1 MKALVLGIGLQG
13 KAVIHDLEQSSL
25 ITAVLAA
32 DLDVVK
38 IGEYIRGAGYK
49 KVIPLAVD
57 AGNEGELVQT
67 MRASGANVVICMV
80 PPTLGH
86 QVARA
91 AVEAGIPF
99 VSSSYTGT
107 LQELDGE
114 ARARGITILPEMGMD
129 PGIDLVLG
137 SLAVAELDEV
147 HVFHSYGAGLPE
159 ASAAD
164 NPLRYKITWTFD
176 GLLNAY
182 RRPARVL
189 RGGREIS
196 IPGTEIFSEEHMHL
210 LDIPGLGTLEAYP
223 NGDAIHYRELFGIG
237 PGLIEM
243 GRFALR
249 WPGHCRFWY
258 TMAQLGFLDDEPVA
272 IEGARVSPRQFLVHH
287 LGPRLQ
293 FREGERDVVILRA
306 QVWGIKAGTRRKV
319 TYDLF
324 DYRDLETGL
333 FAMNRTVGFTA
344 SIAAQLVLAGKITEK
359 GVLSPVRHV
368 PARLVLDELEKRGME
383 VHRRVEDLDPLE
395 RKG

>member
-13 KAVIHDLEQSSL
+13 KAVIHDLEQSPL

-32 DLDVVK
+32 DLNVVK
-38 IGEYIRGAGYK
+38 IAEYIRGAGYK

-129 PGIDLVLG
+129 PGIDLILG
-137 SLAVAELDEV
+137 SLAIADLDEV
-147 HVFHSYGAGLPE
+147 HGFHSYGAGIPE

-176 GLLNAY
+176 GLLKAY
-182 RRPARVL
+182 KRPARVL
-189 RGGREIS
+189 RGGKEIS

-223 NGDAIHYRELFGIG
+223 NGDAVHYRELFGIG
-237 PGLIEM
+237 PGLTDM

-293 FREGERDVVILRA
+293 FRQGERDVVILRA
-306 QVWGIKAGTRRKV
+306 QAWGVKAGKRRKV
-319 TYDLF
+319 THDLF

-344 SIAAQLVLAGKITEK
+344 SIAAQLVLAGKITAK

-368 PARLVLDELEKRGME
+368 PARLVLDELQRRGME
-383 VHRRVEDLDPLE
+383 VHRRVEHLDLPE

>member
-13 KAVIHDLEQSSL
+13 KAVIHDLEQSPL
-25 ITAVLAA
+25 ITQILAA
-32 DLDVVK
+32 DLDVVR
-38 IGEYIRGAGYK
+38 IAEYIRGAGYR

-57 AGNEGELVQT
+57 AGDGGELVQT
-67 MRASGANVVICMV
+67 IRGSGVQIVICMV
-80 PPTLGH
+80 PTALGYR
-86 QVARA
+86 VARA
-91 AVEAGIPF
+91 ALEAGVPF
-99 VSSSYTGT
+99 VSSSYTGMV
-107 LQELDGE
+107 QELDGE

-129 PGIDLVLG
+129 PGIDLILG

-147 HVFHSYGAGLPE
+147 QGFHSYGAGIPE
-159 ASAAD
+159 PSAAD

-176 GLLNAY
+176 GLLKAY
-182 RRPARVL
+182 KRPARVL
-189 RGGREIS
+189 RGGKEIS

-223 NGDAIHYRELFGIG
+223 NGDAVHYRELFGIG
-237 PGLIEM
+237 PGITDM

-258 TMAQLGFLDDEPVA
+258 TMAQLSFLDDEPVA
-272 IEGARVSPRQFLVHH
+272 IEGALVSPRQFLVHH

-293 FREGERDVVILRA
+293 FRQGERDVVILRA
-306 QVWGIKAGTRRKV
+306 QAWGVKAGKRRKV

-344 SIAAQLVLAGKITEK
+344 SIAAQLVLAGKITAK

-368 PARLVLDELEKRGME
+368 PARLVLDELQKRGME
-383 VHRRVEDLDPLE
+383 VHHRVEDLDPPE

>member
-38 IGEYIRGAGYK
+38 IEEYIRGAGYK
-49 KVIPLAVD
+49 KVIPLALD
-57 AGNEGELVQT
+57 AGNEGELVRT
-67 MRASGANVVICMV
+67 IRASGADVVICMV
-80 PPTLGH
+80 PPTLGY
-86 QVARA
+86 QVAWA
-91 AVEAGIPF
+91 ALEAGIPF
-99 VSSSYTGT
+99 VSSSYTGMV
-107 LQELDGE
+107 QELDGE
-114 ARARGITILPEMGMD
+114 ARAKGITILPEMGMD
-129 PGIDLVLG
+129 PGIDLLLG
-137 SLAVAELDEV
+137 TVAVDELDEV
-147 HVFHSYGAGLPE
+147 HGFHSYGAGLPE

-176 GLLNAY
+176 GLLKAY
-182 RRPARVL
+182 KRPARVL
-189 RGGREIS
+189 REGREIS
-196 IPGTEIFSEEHMHL
+196 IPGPEIFSDEHMHL
-210 LDIPGLGTLEAYP
+210 VNIPGLGTLEAYP
-223 NGDAIHYRELFGIG
+223 NGDAIHYRDLFQLGQ
-237 PGLIEM
+237 GLEEM

-258 TMAQLGFLDDEPVA
+258 AIAQLGFLDDEPVA
-272 IEGARVSPRQFLVHH
+272 IEGGRVSPRQFLVHH

-306 QVWGIKAGTRRKV
+306 QAWGAKAGKRRKV

-344 SIAAQLVLAGKITEK
+344 SIAAQLVLAGTITEK

-368 PARLVLDELEKRGME
+368 PARIVLDELQKRGME
-383 VHRRVEDLDPLE
+383 VHRRVEDLGSPE
-395 RKG
+395 RNG

>member
-67 MRASGANVVICMV
+67 IRASGANVVICMV

-129 PGIDLVLG
+129 PGIDLILG
-137 SLAVAELDEV
+137 TVAVGELDEV
-147 HVFHSYGAGLPE
+147 HGFHSYGAGIPE
-159 ASAAD
+159 MNAAD

-189 RGGREIS
+189 RGGKETS

-306 QVWGIKAGTRRKV
+306 QVWGVKVGRRRKV

-324 DYRDLETGL
+324 DYRDPETRF

-344 SIAAQLVLAGKITEK
+344 SIAAQLVLGGKITEK
-359 GVLSPVRHV
+359 GVLSPARHV

>member
-1 MKALVLGIGLQG
+1 MKALVLGVGLQG
-13 KAVIHDLEQSSL
+13 KAVIHDLEQSPL
-25 ITAVLAA
+25 ITQILAA
-32 DLDVVK
+32 DLDVVS
-38 IGEYIRGAGYK
+38 IAAYIREAGYR
-49 KVIPLAVD
+49 KVVPVAVD

-67 MRASGANVVICMV
+67 IRARGAQIVVCMV
-80 PPTLGH
+80 PPALGY

-91 AVEAGIPF
+91 ALEAGVPF
-99 VSSSYTGT
+99 VSSSYTGMV
-107 LQELDGE
+107 QELDGE
-114 ARARGITILPEMGMD
+114 AQARGITILPEMGMD
-129 PGIDLVLG
+129 PGIDLLLG
-137 SLAVAELDEV
+137 FLAVAGLDEV
-147 HVFHSYGAGLPE
+147 QGFHSYGAGIPE

-164 NPLRYKITWTFD
+164 NPVRYKITWTFD
-176 GLLNAY
+176 GLLKAY
-182 RRPARVL
+182 KRPARVL
-189 RGGREIS
+189 RGGKEMSIS
-196 IPGTEIFSEEHMHL
+196 GTEIFSDEHMHL

-223 NGDAIHYRELFGIG
+223 NGDALYYRELFGIG
-237 PGLIEM
+237 PGLTDM

-258 TMAQLGFLDDEPVA
+258 TMARLGFLDDEPLA
-272 IEGARVSPRQFLVHH
+272 IEGASISPRQFLVHH
-287 LGPRLQ
+287 LTSRLQ

-344 SIAAQLVLAGKITEK
+344 SIAAQLVLAGKITAR

-368 PARLVLDELEKRGME
+368 PARLVLDELQRRGME
-383 VHRRVEDLDPLE
+383 VHHRAEDLDPPE

>member
-13 KAVIHDLEQSSL
+13 KAVIHDLEQSPL

-32 DLDVVK
+32 DLDVAK
-38 IGEYIRGAGYK
+38 IAEYIRGAGYR
-49 KVIPLAVD
+49 KVIPLALD
-57 AGNEGELVQT
+57 AGDEGETVQAI
-67 MRASGANVVICMV
+67 RASGANVVICMV
-80 PPTLGH
+80 PPTLGY

-91 AVEAGIPF
+91 ALEAGVPF
-99 VSSSYTGT
+99 LSSSYPGT
-107 LQELDGE
+107 VQELDAE
-114 ARARGITILPEMGMD
+114 ARARGVAILPEMGMD
-129 PGIDLVLG
+129 PGIDLILG

-147 HVFHSYGAGLPE
+147 HGFYSYGAGIPE

-176 GLLNAY
+176 GVLKAY
-182 RRPARVL
+182 KRPARVL
-189 RGGREIS
+189 RAGKEIS
-196 IPGTEIFSEEHMHL
+196 IPGTEIFSEEHTHL
-210 LDIPGLGTLEAYP
+210 LDIPGLATLEAYP
-223 NGDAIHYRELFGIG
+223 NGDAVHYRELFRMG
-237 PGLIEM
+237 PGLTDM

-272 IEGARVSPRQFLVHH
+272 IEGASISPRQFLVHY
-287 LGPRLQ
+287 LTPRLQ

-306 QVWGIKAGTRRKV
+306 ETWGIKAGKRRKV

-344 SIAAQLVLAGKITEK
+344 SIAAQLVLAGKITAK
-359 GVLSPVRHV
+359 GVLSPIRHV
-368 PARLVLDELEKRGME
+368 PARLVLDELQKRGME
-383 VHRRVEDLDPLE
+383 VHRRVEEPA
-395 RKG
+395 